1 MIKTAQD
8 AYLAGRQAAMEK
20 LAGDDDIDIRVPLE
34 DEVYYEDSSG
44 NEMPYDISIKKKR
57 LELLSRARSDILNNT
72 LKMGLK
78 GIVTGGLGGAY
89 LGYTPRKTLAAAHRK
104 VDDRTGREGVN
115 IERASF
121 PPELDTSYLYKGLG
135 LGAGLGAGYGL
146 LSSYLNYNSLKNLYG
161 KPGD

>member
-8 AYLAGRQAAMEK
+8 AYLAGRQLALQK

-34 DEVYYEDSSG
+34 NEVYYEDSSG
-44 NEMPYDISIKKKR
+44 NEMPYDISVKKKR
-57 LELLSRARSDILNNT
+57 LELLRRARSDILNNT

-78 GIVTGGLGGAY
+78 GIVAGGLGGAY
-89 LGYTPRKTLAAAHRK
+89 LGYTPRKTVAGATTQVNNKGQQYLK
-104 VDDRTGREGVN
+104 IDRG
-115 IERASF
+115 SF

>member
-8 AYLAGRQAAMEK
+8 AYLAGRQLALQK

-34 DEVYYEDSSG
+34 NEVYYEDSSG
-44 NEMPYDISIKKKR
+44 NEMPYDISVKKKR

-78 GIVTGGLGGAY
+78 GLVAGGLGGAY
-89 LGYTPRKTLAAAHRK
+89 LGYSPRKTIAAATRQVNDK
-104 VDDRTGREGVN
+104 GQEYPKFDRQ
-115 IERASF
+115 SF